1 MPKVTL
7 VIPVHNRA
15 DLLPHTIESVLS
27 QTFTNWECIVVDDSS
42 DDGALD
48 VARQYARVD
57 SRIRPVSLQPPKR
70 YSNAARNYGLELAR
84 GEFVTFLDS
93 DDLIT
98 TNKLALQVEMLEAN
112 LSLDMVTCRA
122 ARFREHPRLD
132 ATQTK
137 TSPPQSWLDA
147 IWAPQFHPGGLWQ
160 NGCALWRTE
169 SVKRIGA
176 WNANIRMLQDTELRL
191 RALLRGL
198 RILMIHEILIFL

>member
-1 MPKVTL
+1 
-7 VIPVHNRA
+7 
-15 DLLPHTIESVLS
+15 
-27 QTFTNWECIVVDDSS
+27 
-42 DDGALD
+42 
-48 VARQYARVD
+48 
-57 SRIRPVSLQPPKR
+57 
-70 YSNAARNYGLELAR
+70 
-84 GEFVTFLDS
+84 
-93 DDLIT
+93 
-98 TNKLALQVEMLEAN
+98 

-198 RILMIHEILIFL
+198 RIVMIHEILIFLRTGSRQLTWPRVENCPLIRDTLVIAWRQLEAAKAVTELRRKLISLRFYRLARRYMNDG